1 MVAKIT
7 TGIIN
12 GEYLEWGKHKTICGA
27 NLDLFKRIASELV
40 KCETM
45 QEKATLK

>member
-1 MVAKIT
+1 MYNNIL
-7 TGIIN
+7 G
-12 GEYLEWGKHKTICGA
+12 GA
-27 NLDLFKRIASELV
+27 NLELFKWIASELV